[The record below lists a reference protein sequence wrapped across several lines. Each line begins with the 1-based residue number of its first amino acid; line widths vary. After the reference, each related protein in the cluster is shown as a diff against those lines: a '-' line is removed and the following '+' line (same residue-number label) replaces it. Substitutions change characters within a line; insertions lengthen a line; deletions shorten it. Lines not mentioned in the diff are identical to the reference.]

1 MSAQVFGIIFVLLL
15 TAILEFVEDSAVLVA
30 NVTITLAVAA
40 ATFAVFFYAGENKR
54 LNAESTA
61 AVQRDGGD

>member
-15 TAILEFVEDSAVLVA
+15 TAILEFVENSAVLVA
-30 NVTITLAVAA
+30 NVTISAAVGA
-40 ATFAVFFYAGENKR
+40 ATVTVFFYAGENKR

-61 AVQRDGGD
+61 TTQGDEA